1 MKFMMFV
8 LPTIPATFEERR
20 NLRPIGRNNERY
32 QQMLDELRKLVVLA
46 EQAGFDV
53 FSTTEH
59 HFHSEGYEAS
69 VAPLLL
75 YTDLAARTER
85 IKFASLGLVLPAW
98 DPLRVAEEIAVL
110 DHLTKGRFYAGFARG
125 YQDRWVNVMGQ
136 QYHAT
141 GAPMDGS
148 AIDQHNRDV
157 YEEVLEIIRKAWT
170 QDAITHDGKYYKI
183 PYPYEEGI
191 RRWPAAEWTRTYG
204 APGEVDAD
212 GVVRKISV
220 IPKPDQQ
227 PHPPLFQPFSV
238 SENTIRYTA
247 RSSIVPWIL
256 VSNPPDFL
264 RLSQVYQEVAQ
275 ASGRSLKLGESVGAF
290 RAVHFGKT
298 EADAV
303 ALLRDTNY
311 RGFKEYFSGFG
322 FGEAFR
328 TAEDNAKYPP
338 PALLPIEELTVER
351 LRRVKYA
358 LAGTPQQVRQEIEA
372 LQTLY
377 GSGGELEWFGWF
389 FDQGFMSW
397 DETQRQFESFA
408 KEIIP
413 HFH

>member
-8 LPTIPATFEERR
+8 LPTVPATFEERR
-20 NLRPIGRNNERY
+20 TLRPIGRNNERY

-110 DHLTKGRFYAGFARG
+110 DHLTRGRFYAGFARG

-191 RRWPAAEWTRTYG
+191 RRWPAAQWTRTYG

-220 IPKPDQQ
+220 IPKPYQQ

-247 RSSIVPWIL
+247 RSGIVPWIL
-256 VSNPPDFL
+256 VSNPPDFQ
-264 RLSQVYQEVAQ
+264 RLSRVYQEVAQ

-298 EADAV
+298 EAEAV

-328 TAEDNAKYPP
+328 TAEDNSKYPP

-358 LAGTPQQVRQEIEA
+358 LAGTPEQVRAEIEA

-397 DETQRQFESFA
+397 DETQRQFEAFA

-413 HFH
+413 HFR